1 MKPYENLSLEDMEGE
16 VWKDVVGYEG
26 LYQVSNLGRVKSLDK
41 VISTR
46 NGYSSFEKSI
56 KGRVLKQ
63 VLVMGYLKVHL
74 VNIGKGKSIPVHRF
88 VAMAFIA
95 NKNNYP
101 QVNHKD
107 EDKTNNIVDNLEW
120 CTALYNNNYG
130 TRNERISKNQNND
143 RKNKPI
149 LQFTSDGK
157 FVKEWVSITEASKY
171 GFQRRIIQRCLKGEY
186 KRHYNFIWKYKN

>member
-74 VNIGKGKSIPVHRF
+74 VNMNKGKSIPVHRF
-88 VAMAFIA
+88 VAMSFIA

-107 EDKTNNIVDNLEW
+107 EDKTNNVVDNLEW
-120 CTALYNNNYG
+120 CTVSYNNNYG
-130 TRNERISKNQNND
+130 TRNERISKNQKND
-143 RKNKPI
+143 KKNKSI
-149 LQFTSDGK
+149 LQFTLDGK
-157 FVKEWVSITEASKY
+157 FIKEWISITEASKN
-171 GFQRRIIQRCLKGEY
+171 GHDRRSIQRCLKSEY
-186 KRHYNFIWKYKN
+186 KQHHNFIWKYK

>member
-16 VWKDVVGYEG
+16 VWKDIVGYEG

-74 VNIGKGKSIPVHRF
+74 VNMNKGKSIPVHRF
-88 VAMAFIA
+88 MAMAFIA

-107 EDKTNNIVDNLEW
+107 EDKTNNVVDNLEW
-120 CTALYNNNYG
+120 CTVSYNNNYG
-130 TRNERISKNQNND
+130 TRNERISKNQ
-143 RKNKPI
+143 KK
-149 LQFTSDGK
+149 
-157 FVKEWVSITEASKY
+157 
-171 GFQRRIIQRCLKGEY
+171 
-186 KRHYNFIWKYKN
+186 

>member
-88 VAMAFIA
+88 VAMAFIS

-171 GFQRRIIQRCLKGEY
+171 GFQRRSIQRCLNGEY
-186 KRHYNFIWKYKN
+186 KRHYKFIWKYKN